1 MEKKNFVIEKIKKS
15 SREKMYIFYNLTK
28 NQGIKRM
35 RSLFNNSNIQ
45 VGEII
50 KMDGDT
56 YILDCIFD
64 FKNGMLISY
73 NRPF

>member
-1 MEKKNFVIEKIKKS
+1 MEKKNFIIEKIKKS
-15 SREKMYIFYNLTK
+15 SKEKMYIFYSLTK

-45 VGEII
+45 VGEIV

-56 YILDCIFD
+56 YVLDCIFD
-64 FKNGMLISY
+64 FQNGQLISWA
-73 NRPF
+73 RE